1 MIATARSS
9 MSLCEDFSSCVSGC
23 FSGSGMVF
31 VPKPYNVYRFLS
43 NALLL
48 TNYINTVL
56 FRSSVP
62 QERNETMESMHE
74 QPGAFREIAAQRASF
89 SLAFLGLFA
98 VTFLILASLG
108 LTPDPTVTS
117 ADTTSANALSQL
129 LPQGQGEYPVRVVS
143 SAINLDVTVANP
155 TSTDAKTLD
164 ALLLKGAVRYPNS
177 SVLGQNGTVLIF
189 GHSSYLP
196 VVLNK
201 AYKTF
206 DGVQYLKPGDTISVY
221 STDKEYRYTV
231 TSVQMENTSDSVS
244 MDTNGEHLVLVT
256 CDVFGEKTDR
266 WVVSADFVGTYPL
279 TQ

>member
-1 MIATARSS
+1 
-9 MSLCEDFSSCVSGC
+9 
-23 FSGSGMVF
+23 
-31 VPKPYNVYRFLS
+31 
-43 NALLL
+43 
-48 TNYINTVL
+48 
-56 FRSSVP
+56 
-62 QERNETMESMHE
+62 MESMHE
-74 QPGAFREIAAQRASF
+74 QPGAFREIAAQRGSF

-117 ADTTSANALSQL
+117 ADTTSGNALSQL

-143 SAINLDVTVANP
+143 SAISLDVTVANP

-177 SVLGQNGTVLIF
+177 AVLGQSGTVLIF